1 MKYSLQKCKNKNLF
15 KRHKYPSP
23 NSALSYNAKNLVFD
37 ICVKGIIYLLL
48 YNLHD
53 WTFKV
58 WVGVGGRI
66 NQETIKFW
74 CKYYHLI

>member
-37 ICVKGIIYLLL
+37 ICVKDIIYLLL

-53 WTFKV
+53 
-58 WVGVGGRI
+58 
-66 NQETIKFW
+66 
-74 CKYYHLI
+74 